1 MKVKD
6 SLVYVAVEPY
16 RFSWFIL
23 FKELW
28 GVNNF
33 CNKSNK
39 SNIKQGLPVAPS
51 RVLLAQGNAAWHH
64 HRHIAKH

>member
-6 SLVYVAVEPY
+6 SLVYVAAEPY
-16 RFSWFIL
+16 RFSCFIL

-33 CNKSNK
+33 FNKSNK

-51 RVLLAQGNAAWHH
+51 WVLLAQGKAAWHY